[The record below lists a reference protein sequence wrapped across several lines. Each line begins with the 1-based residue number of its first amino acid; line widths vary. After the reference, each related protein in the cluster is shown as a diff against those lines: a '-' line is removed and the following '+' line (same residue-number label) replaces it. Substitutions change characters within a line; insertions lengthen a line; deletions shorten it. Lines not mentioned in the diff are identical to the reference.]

1 MTFDNDQDLAKILN
15 INIHKDWNLSV
26 RTLNAL
32 KNFNIIYLGELIQCQ
47 EKELLSFINFG
58 QKSLNEIY
66 DKLSEYSLKLGTQ
79 NVKGEIGRYKIEKES
94 INQNTVPEKYD
105 SNYLRKFYINIHK
118 EWPLSVRTQNC
129 LLNKGIIFIGDL
141 ISYSKLELLN
151 MKNFGRKSFN
161 EIEPFLEKNS
171 LSLGTPLIGW
181 ESYKSERQFQ
191 HLKEERKR
199 NPYNRVAKSILD
211 NFKKFTEKYTSIS
224 TITISDN
231 MPVQELEKLIISD
244 IDEILLLLNDRCGD
258 IFRARNGYLENCKS
272 LEEIGKKNNITR
284 ERVRQIE
291 VKINRS
297 LIGLGLINK
306 DSLLKYF
313 LKFENLSF
321 HKIFPQLDKNF
332 TDTARGVGDISG
344 DKLAEFIENYCGVE
358 NRFFET
364 TERTLFDFEKSRLEN
379 IFLEVGSPIKLP
391 DFIEEIKSNYGYNE
405 EVSKV
410 AIDFMSKHQLIK
422 IVDEN
427 IYPTNLRKNQEVAH
441 ILLSYPEGLHWK
453 KVCKIGNQSF
463 TKNKWDLKRIVG
475 DSSLN
480 MISNK
485 DIYLCERGTYKN
497 LKFLSAAKNKTNIL
511 KAFIKEIKTLGKTQ
525 CAMEDVFVQVKKNKE
540 FNNLNFYEAR
550 TVIKI
555 FGEEEGIYHTGVSGT
570 NTVGLSKDI
579 KPIKLKQKIMDIIN
593 SHEGEISKDEI
604 NEKLTKTKEGIPTDA
619 HLDQLVN
626 EMFIFRINP
635 GVYLNFEDAIKLC
648 DKKLVEKS
656 LKEIIT
662 NYKFLTLGFIREKLN
677 EKLGYGLS
685 NFYYDSLIRI
695 LAKENSWFYGTNY
708 LSKTTKKIKSTE
720 QSIKDLY
727 NLDLSTN
734 ENYENISKKIGIS
747 KQYYNNTVYKEK
759 LRFNKEWIHKDE

>member
-1 MTFDNDQDLAKILN
+1 MPSDNDRNLTKVLN

-26 RTLNAL
+26 RTSNCL
-32 KNFNIIYLGELIQCQ
+32 KTSNIIYLGELIQYQ
-47 EKELLSFINFG
+47 EKDLLSFINFG
-58 QKSLNEIY
+58 QKSLDEINE
-66 DKLSEYSLKLGTQ
+66 KLSEYSLKLGNR
-79 NVKGEIGRYKIEKES
+79 NVKWEIDHYKIENKN
-94 INQNTVPEKYD
+94 INQNTVPEKYNPD
-105 SNYLRKFYINIHK
+105 YLKKFYINILK
-118 EWPLSVRTQNC
+118 EWPLSIRTRNC
-129 LLNKGIIFIGDL
+129 LSNKGIEFVGDL
-141 ISYSKLELLN
+141 ISYSKKELLN

-181 ESYKSERQFQ
+181 TSYKMDRKSQAQ
-191 HLKEERKR
+191 EEELKR

-211 NFKKFTEKYTSIS
+211 NFKQFVEKYTSIS
-224 TITISDN
+224 TITIPDN

-244 IDEILLLLNDRCGD
+244 IDEILLLLNNRCGS
-258 IFRARNGYLENCKS
+258 IFRARNGYLENCRS
-272 LEEIGKKNNITR
+272 LNEIGKKHNITR

-297 LIGLGLINK
+297 LIGLGFINK
-306 DSLLKYF
+306 VSLLKYF
-313 LKFENLSF
+313 SKLKNLSF

-364 TERTLFDFEKSRLEN
+364 PERTLFSFEKSRLEN

-405 EVSKV
+405 EVSKI
-410 AIDFMSKHQLIK
+410 AIDFMGKHQLVK

-441 ILLSYPEGLHWK
+441 ILLSYPDGLHWRE
-453 KVCKIGNQSF
+453 VCKIGNKSF
-463 TKNKWDLKRIVG
+463 TKNKWDLKRIMG

-497 LKFLSAAKNKTNIL
+497 LKFLSAVKNKTSMLNV
-511 KAFIKEIKTLGKTQ
+511 FIKEIKTLGETQ
-525 CAMEDVFVQVKKNKE
+525 CAMEDVFAQVKKNKE
-540 FNNLNFYEAR
+540 FNDLNFYEAR

-555 FGEEEGIYHTGVSGT
+555 FGEEEGIYHAGLSGT
-570 NTVGLSKDI
+570 NTIGLSRDI

-593 SHEGEISKDEI
+593 AHEGEISRDEI
-604 NEKLTKTKEGIPTDA
+604 NEKLTKTKEEIPTDI
-619 HLDQLVN
+619 HLN
-626 EMFIFRINP
+626 ELIDKMFIFRINP

-648 DKKLVEKS
+648 DKKLVDKS

-677 EKLGYGLS
+677 EELGYGLS

-708 LSKTTKKIKSTE
+708 LSKTTKKLKSAE

-727 NLDLSTN
+727 NFDLSTN
-734 ENYENISKKIGIS
+734 ENYENISKTIGIS
-747 KQYYNNTVYKEK
+747 KIYYSNIVYKEEF
-759 LRFNKEWIHKDE
+759 RFNTEWIHKDE